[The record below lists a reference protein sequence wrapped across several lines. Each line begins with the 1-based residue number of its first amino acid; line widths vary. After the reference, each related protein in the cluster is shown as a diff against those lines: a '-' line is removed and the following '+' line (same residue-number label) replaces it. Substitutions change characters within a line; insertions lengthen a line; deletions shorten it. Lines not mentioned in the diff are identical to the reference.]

1 MAFFKREFFYFFA
14 CICAMSFPF
23 AAQAQNREA
32 DSLKKLLPA
41 ATHDTVRMHIQN
53 NIGMALYS
61 TLPDSAMTWWM
72 RTHQLAEQRKDL
84 YTGKTR
90 RAVLLANGDALTN
103 IAFIYTNRGMTGPGL
118 EYNFKSLR
126 LREDIND
133 AHGVAE
139 SLNNIAFAYG
149 QQGDTAKA
157 LEYYERSA
165 AGYQAINDTGG
176 VAYTIVNRA
185 QIYVRQRNDSM
196 ALKLYLQARQTLS
209 VMPDQSR
216 GYGTCLSSIGMIYLR
231 AKNYDECLRYLRM
244 SLAVREQAVDL
255 AGMAS
260 SCANIGRLYKA
271 MNERDSAFYYAQRA
285 YDLARKVHSSSAIIS
300 SAELLSTLYAD
311 DGNHSKALEFYR
323 IYINSRDSVRNE
335 ENSRNMMRQQMG
347 YEYGKKSAADSL
359 NFEREREVGEVKLS
373 RQRGYT
379 IGGFSALAIV
389 GLLLVFVYRQRNR
402 IASEKK
408 RSDELLLNI
417 LPAETAEELK
427 ATGTAKTKN
436 YDSVTVMFT
445 DFKNFTKTAEQLSA
459 EDLVALINLCYAEFD
474 RIISRHRLEKIK
486 TIGDSYM
493 CAGGLPVANETHAED
508 AVAAALE
515 MIVFIRKHN
524 EERKRNN
531 LPFFDIR
538 IGLHTGQVVAGIVG
552 IKKFAYDIWGDTVN
566 IASRMESS
574 GEPDRINISESTY
587 LLVKDKF
594 HCEYRGKVQ
603 AKNKGEID
611 MYFVK
616 EETSRIP

>member
-1 MAFFKREFFYFFA
+1 
-14 CICAMSFPF
+14 
-23 AAQAQNREA
+23 
-32 DSLKKLLPA
+32 
-41 ATHDTVRMHIQN
+41 
-53 NIGMALYS
+53 
-61 TLPDSAMTWWM
+61 
-72 RTHQLAEQRKDL
+72 
-84 YTGKTR
+84 
-90 RAVLLANGDALTN
+90 
-103 IAFIYTNRGMTGPGL
+103 
-118 EYNFKSLR
+118 
-126 LREDIND
+126 
-133 AHGVAE
+133 
-139 SLNNIAFAYG
+139 
-149 QQGDTAKA
+149 
-157 LEYYERSA
+157 
-165 AGYQAINDTGG
+165 
-176 VAYTIVNRA
+176 
-185 QIYVRQRNDSM
+185 
-196 ALKLYLQARQTLS
+196 
-209 VMPDQSR
+209 
-216 GYGTCLSSIGMIYLR
+216 
-231 AKNYDECLRYLRM
+231 
-244 SLAVREQAVDL
+244 
-255 AGMAS
+255 
-260 SCANIGRLYKA
+260 
-271 MNERDSAFYYAQRA
+271 A